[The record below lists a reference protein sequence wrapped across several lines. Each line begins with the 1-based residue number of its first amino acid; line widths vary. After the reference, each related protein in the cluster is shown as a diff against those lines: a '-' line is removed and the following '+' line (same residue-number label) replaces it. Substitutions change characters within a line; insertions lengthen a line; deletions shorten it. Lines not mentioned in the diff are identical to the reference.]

1 MNNLAAKD
9 RASQARPA
17 QQNLVVVE
25 LAGQKRRVLD
35 RPHLYVYR
43 TQKTV
48 KESYVQLVNGEGPSW
63 ISGSVLKLRLDL
75 VPRYKQTFKLKIA
88 RERLSRLKIDLARKG
103 FAINCD
109 ASTWRVYVLDIDPNV
124 SPAIKNR
131 GKRGKVIYVGQTS
144 TTIERRLAQHQGR
157 ILSKAGK
164 FIGSP
169 KVRGRNPTLNTRLSP
184 KKVLFTKDDA
194 LAFETKVHQK
204 FEDLGYR
211 VLGDSSASTG

>member
-43 TQKTV
+43 TQKTL

-211 VLGDSSASTG
+211 VLGDSSAFV

>member
-88 RERLSRLKIDLARKG
+88 RERLSSLKIDLARKG

>member
-211 VLGDSSASTG
+211 VLGDSSAFV

>member
-204 FEDLGYR
+204 FEEMGYR

>member
-103 FAINCD
+103 FAINFD

>member
-211 VLGDSSASTG
+211 VLGDSSASSG

>member
-1 MNNLAAKD
+1 MAAKD

>member
-1 MNNLAAKD
+1 VNNLAA
-9 RASQARPA
+9 RNRGSQARPA

-25 LAGQKRRVLD
+25 LAGQKRRVVD

-43 TQKTV
+43 PQKSV
-48 KESYVQLVNGEGPSW
+48 KESYVRLVNGEGPSW

-75 VPRYKQTFKLKIA
+75 VPRYKQTFKLKIVI
-88 RERLSRLKIDLARKG
+88 ERLSRLKIDLARKG

-124 SPAIKNR
+124 APAIKNR

-157 ILSKAGK
+157 ILNKAGK

-184 KKVLFTKDDA
+184 KKVLFTKNDA

-211 VLGDSSASTG
+211 VLGDSPASTE

>member
-48 KESYVQLVNGEGPSW
+48 KESYVQLVNGDGPSW
-63 ISGSVLKLRLDL
+63 VSSSVLKLRLDL

-211 VLGDSSASTG
+211 VLGDSSAFV

>member
-75 VPRYKQTFKLKIA
+75 VPRYKHTFKLKIS

>member
-103 FAINCD
+103 FAINFD

-211 VLGDSSASTG
+211 VLGDSSAFV

>member
-211 VLGDSSASTG
+211 VLGDSSVFV

>member
-88 RERLSRLKIDLARKG
+88 RERLSSLKIDLARKG

-211 VLGDSSASTG
+211 VLGDLSASTG

>member
-1 MNNLAAKD
+1 VNNLAAKD

-48 KESYVQLVNGEGPSW
+48 KESYVQLANGEGPSW